1 MECPHIPEI
10 SYAQFGE
17 GLYKEAVANRIPLG
31 GSFEL
36 TFRCNLRCVH
46 CYCNLK
52 PNDQD
57 EIEKEL
63 ATEEVFNIL
72 DQVAE
77 AGCLWLLITGGEPLL
92 RPDFLEVY
100 TYAKKKGFIIT
111 LFEPI

>member
-46 CYCNLK
+46 CYLK
-52 PNDQD
+52 AASGKSMRRGRGPAQNP
-57 EIEKEL
+57 
-63 ATEEVFNIL
+63 V
-72 DQVAE
+72 
-77 AGCLWLLITGGEPLL
+77 
-92 RPDFLEVY
+92 
-100 TYAKKKGFIIT
+100 
-111 LFEPI
+111 